1 MQSDEKSVG
10 TSRHLHGYHPEL
22 AQSIRH
28 PAEGNRAA
36 EPHRAPPARS
46 GGGKQSTAQATGAER
61 RGHRHPKKIRRHT
74 FQTIED
80 KYKFI
85 QSASAEVSVDQ
96 LCRLLEISRSGYYA
110 WLHRGISP
118 RKLQDQRLS
127 RQLITLHQQQPA
139 SGLDTLFHLIR
150 KKMVCSRKRIYR
162 LMRQLHIQSARK
174 FAYKRTTNSKH
185 SHPVAPNL
193 LNRNFQVSKPNTV
206 WVGDITYIPTGQG
219 WLYLAIIKDLCTK
232 KVVGYAFSNRI
243 DTALTLTALRMAV
256 RREHPAP
263 GLMVHS
269 DRGVQYAAAAYR
281 EELEKLGFVQSM
293 SRKGEPHDNAV
304 AENFFSFLKCELV
317 YLTSYATRRQAQNS
331 IFRYIE
337 GFYNPVRPHSSI
349 GWLSPMEYARQLKR
363 QNVA

>member
-1 MQSDEKSVG
+1 M
-10 TSRHLHGYHPEL
+10 
-22 AQSIRH
+22 
-28 PAEGNRAA
+28 
-36 EPHRAPPARS
+36 
-46 GGGKQSTAQATGAER
+46 
-61 RGHRHPKKIRRHT
+61 
-74 FQTIED
+74 
-80 KYKFI
+80 
-85 QSASAEVSVDQ
+85 DQ
-96 LCRLLEISRSGYYA
+96 LCRLLEISRSSYYA

-118 RKLQDQRLS
+118 RKQQDQQLS

-139 SGLDTLFHLIR
+139 SGLDTLFHMIR
-150 KKMVCSRKRIYR
+150 RKMVCSRKRIDR
-162 LMRQLHIQSARK
+162 LMRQLHIQSVRK
-174 FAYKRTTNSKH
+174 FAYKRTTNSRH

-219 WLYLAIIKDLCTK
+219 WLYLAIVKDLCTK

-243 DTALTLTALRMAV
+243 DTALTLVALRMAV
-256 RREHPAP
+256 KREHPAP
-263 GLMVHS
+263 GLMFHS

-304 AENFFSFLKCELV
+304 AENFFSCLKCELV
-317 YLTSYATRRQAQNS
+317 YLTSYVTRRQAQNS

-349 GWLSPMEYARQLKR
+349 GWLSPMEYARQLNR